1 MSESSNP
8 PIAPPEASS
17 AAAGSFLDPI
27 PNIIPFRTL
36 TIFAG
41 APAVGKTTMLV
52 EWIQRWLAGRTIC
65 GHSTNL
71 PQHFYYV
78 CADRGLQS
86 DKFYHML
93 GDEFRDRCTFYSV
106 VSRDSGLDPD
116 SFHNQNHGK
125 DLIKHVFA
133 ELNPQPGA
141 HLIIDP
147 LAPLFITGS
156 QNNTRNVAAS
166 LIGLSRYIQDYQVNI
181 TGTWH
186 FAKQKTDKADRYMRP
201 QDRISG
207 SGAVSG
213 FSDTQIYLV
222 DPEPAAKP
230 PIDYHLLGWNPRYA
244 KPEEFRFT
252 REEWFVPY
260 VGMDQVGAGSYDP
273 TDENKDSKPTQVAKL
288 LPTSGLR
295 YTEWEELA
303 CARLTISRKTFEM
316 HVTTLRKRNEIWKDE
331 ATGKWYYRDI
341 SLVQFQHEPDPDPTD
356 D

>member
-1 MSESSNP
+1 MSDPTDNP
-8 PIAPPEASS
+8 PIASPEPASP
-17 AAAGSFLDPI
+17 AAGSFLDPI
-27 PNIIPFRTL
+27 PNIIPYKTL
-36 TIFAG
+36 SIFAG
-41 APAVGKTTMLV
+41 APAVGKTTMLL
-52 EWIQRWLAGRTIC
+52 EWMQRWLTGRTIC
-65 GHSTNL
+65 GHATN
-71 PQHFYYV
+71 PPIHFYYI
-78 CADRGLQS
+78 CADRGLQPYQ
-86 DKFYHML
+86 FYAKL
-93 GDEFRDRCTFYSV
+93 GEEFRDRCTFYSV
-106 VSRDSGLDPD
+106 VGRDSKLDVD
-116 SFHNQNHGK
+116 AFHNQNHGK

-166 LIGLSRYIQDYQVNI
+166 LIGLSRWIEDCQVNI

-230 PIDYHLLGWNPRYA
+230 PIEYHLLGWNPRDS

-252 REEWFVPY
+252 REKWFVPY
-260 VGMDQVGAGSYDP
+260 VGIDQIGNSMSDYDSGDLAYITP
-273 TDENKDSKPTQVAKL
+273 PDDKPRQMAKL
-288 LPTSGLR
+288 LPVEGLR
-295 YTEWEELA
+295 YTDWEALA
-303 CARLTISRKTFEM
+303 CAQLNISPKTFES
-316 HVTTLRKRNEIWKDE
+316 HVRTLKDRDEIWKDP
-331 ATGKWYYRDI
+331 AGKWYHRVVKLD
-341 SLVQFQHEPDPDPTD
+341 S
-356 D
+356 

>member
-1 MSESSNP
+1 MTDPTNNP
-8 PIAPPEASS
+8 PIASPESS
-17 AAAGSFLDPI
+17 SPAAGSFLDPI

-65 GHSTNL
+65 GHPTNP

-78 CADRGLQS
+78 CADRGLQP
-86 DKFYHML
+86 DKFYAML

-106 VSRDSGLDPD
+106 VSRDSTLDAD
-116 SFHNQNHGK
+116 AFHNQNHGK

-133 ELNPQPGA
+133 TLNPQPGS

-166 LIGLSRYIQDYQVNI
+166 LIGLSRYIEDFQINL

-230 PIDYHLLGWNPRYA
+230 PIEYYLLGWNPRYA
-244 KPEEFRFT
+244 KPEEFRFQ
-252 REEWFVPY
+252 REQWFVPFTGLCDVGTSIATDRPSQVLEMVPDDGIRVAELLDKACDHFDVSPRTIFRDVKELKDRGLLY
-260 VGMDQVGAGSYDP
+260 VDDNGYLQRR
-273 TDENKDSKPTQVAKL
+273 KL
-288 LPTSGLR
+288 
-295 YTEWEELA
+295 
-303 CARLTISRKTFEM
+303 
-316 HVTTLRKRNEIWKDE
+316 N
-331 ATGKWYYRDI
+331 
-341 SLVQFQHEPDPDPTD
+341 
-356 D
+356 